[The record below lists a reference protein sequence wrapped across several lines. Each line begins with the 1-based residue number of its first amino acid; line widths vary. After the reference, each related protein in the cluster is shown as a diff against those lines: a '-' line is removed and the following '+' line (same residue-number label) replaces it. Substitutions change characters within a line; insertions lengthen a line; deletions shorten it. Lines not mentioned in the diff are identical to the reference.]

1 MIIMVVV
8 IVMIRMLVIM
18 MTLPVEFTNR
28 YFNDNFSYLGADW
41 SALLWNKLCRHIDG
55 NGNVSGETS
64 SASGVW

>member
-8 IVMIRMLVIM
+8 IVMIRMLVM

-55 NGNVSGETS
+55 NGNVPGEAS